1 MIIDNH
7 PLSPQIPFL
16 VLVIL
21 LISVSLGGG
30 CSYWEYALPEVGE
43 PGGGRFKLTLCNPP
57 RPILQLMKINRK
69 SKH

>member
-43 PGGGRFKLTLCNPP
+43 PGGGGSN
-57 RPILQLMKINRK
+57 
-69 SKH
+69 